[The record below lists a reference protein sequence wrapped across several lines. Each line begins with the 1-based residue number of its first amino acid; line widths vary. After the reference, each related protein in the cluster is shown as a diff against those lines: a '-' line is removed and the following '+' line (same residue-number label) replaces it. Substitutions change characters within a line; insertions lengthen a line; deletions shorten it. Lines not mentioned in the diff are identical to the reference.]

1 MQSTVYHRL
10 FARLSDLVPNL
21 ANPTEGAAFYAP
33 PRLKGD
39 IASHCAVSKVAGN
52 VFEVEIAHD
61 ETIGEKIEPAPWMV
75 FRVNAE
81 EQTAEL
87 LVMQDQWAYEVV
99 VSDSNKP
106 NLRRSQMNVFAVNY
120 LTTMINLGGAFCPVD
135 AFAVE
140 RN

>member
-10 FARLSDLVPNL
+10 FARLADRVHNL
-21 ANPTEGAAFYAP
+21 TNRTEGTAFYAP
-33 PRLKGD
+33 PRMKGE
-39 IASHCAVSKVAGN
+39 IASHCAVSKVADK

-61 ETIGEKIEPAPWMV
+61 ETVGEKIEQDPWIV
-75 FRVNAE
+75 SRVNAE

-87 LVMQDQWAYEVV
+87 PVMQSRWAYEVV
-99 VSDSNKP
+99 VSDSNKL
-106 NLRRSQMNVFAVNY
+106 NLRRSQMNVFAFIY
-120 LTTMINLGGAFCPVD
+120 LTTMINLGGVFCPVD